1 MMSRKLSS
9 FLEYLFFLLIVIS
22 TRSIFIHLLD
32 GAHNDRIVKILILI
46 VSMFILLLNINSL
59 RLEKKSLL
67 GIVLYY
73 IVSGALLFYNVLIIK
88 DGILAFIFNIILLL
102 PIFWIVCRVFYLNN
116 RLVYLLHKYSD
127 IVFIIASISLFFWLA
142 GSLLDIIEPNSYL
155 TSIWADEDG
164 RLINGYYYLYF
175 ETQKINLLGFEG
187 WRNTSI
193 FVEGPIFNIVLLVAF
208 VNLLFL
214 DKRSKKSINIK
225 ALIILVSIFSV
236 LSTTGIFLSI
246 FILLYKFYFR
256 NKLTRK
262 RIRLLLSL
270 SPVLLYATILFL
282 YNLALDKA
290 QTGSASMRVD
300 DIHAGIIAWLDSPI
314 VGNGYTHLEAI
325 FKYMNMSIRHNTGYS
340 NGILST
346 LVQGGITLFLIYFL
360 PFILLFI
367 KKGRDMK
374 LVMIMWFVIMF
385 STIID
390 NTPLFLF
397 LCALSYSV
405 CFAKNDIK
413 KLGY

>member
-175 ETQKINLLGFEG
+175 ETLKINLLGFEG

-282 YNLALDKA
+282 YNLA
-290 QTGSASMRVD
+290 SSF
-300 DIHAGIIAWLDSPI
+300 S
-314 VGNGYTHLEAI
+314 LEAI
-325 FKYMNMSIRHNTGYS
+325 FKYMNMSIRPNTGYS

-374 LVMIMWFVIMF
+374 FVIIMWFVIMF

>member
-9 FLEYLFFLLIVIS
+9 FLEYVFFLLIVIS
-22 TRSIFIHLLD
+22 TRSVFIHLLD
-32 GAHNDRIVKILILI
+32 ESSNDRIVKILILT
-46 VSMFILLLNINSL
+46 VSLFILSLNFNSL
-59 RLEKKSLL
+59 KLEKKSLL

-73 IVSGALLFYNVLIIK
+73 MVSGALFFYNILIIK
-88 DGILAFIFNIILLL
+88 EGILAFIFNIILLL
-102 PIFWIVCRVFYLNN
+102 PIFWMLCRIYYLNN
-116 RLVYLLHKYSD
+116 KLLGFLHRYSD
-127 IVFIIASISLFFWLA
+127 VVTIVATISLFFWFF
-142 GSLLDIIEPNSYL
+142 GSVLDIIEPNVSLIY
-155 TSIWADEDG
+155 TWADQDG
-164 RLINGYYYLYF
+164 IEINGYYYLYF

-187 WRNTSI
+187 CRNTSI
-193 FVEGPIFNIVLLVAF
+193 FVEGPMFNIVLLVAL

-214 DKRSKKSINIK
+214 DQRSKKSINIK
-225 ALIILVSIFSV
+225 ALIILISIFSV

-262 RIRLLLSL
+262 RILLLLSL

-300 DIHAGIIAWLDSPI
+300 DIYAGIMAWLDSPI
-314 VGNGYTHLEAI
+314 VGNGYTHLEGV
-325 FKYMNMSIRHNTGYS
+325 FKYMNMSIRPNTGYS

-346 LVQGGITLFLIYFL
+346 LVQGGMTLFLIYFL

-367 KKGRDMK
+367 KKRKDMK
-374 LVMIMWFVIMF
+374 FIIIMWFVIMF